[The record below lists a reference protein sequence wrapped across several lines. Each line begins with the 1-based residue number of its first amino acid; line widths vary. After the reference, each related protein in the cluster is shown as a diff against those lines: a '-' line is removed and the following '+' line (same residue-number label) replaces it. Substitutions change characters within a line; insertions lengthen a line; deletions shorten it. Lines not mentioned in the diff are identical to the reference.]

1 MDDDTDILVTVE
13 YDENDNPVR
22 VDTVV
27 ISTQHDEFVKGK
39 ELTHAQ
45 IEKEIIE
52 KLIKKVIPAKL
63 LDKRTR
69 YLVNPTGK
77 FVVGGPHGDCGLT
90 GRKKP
95 NRRIS

>member
-1 MDDDTDILVTVE
+1 M
-13 YDENDNPVR
+13 R

-39 ELTHAQ
+39 ELKHAV

-63 LDKRTR
+63 LDKNTR

-77 FVVGGPHGDCGLT
+77 LDRKSVV
-90 GRKKP
+90 
-95 NRRIS
+95 